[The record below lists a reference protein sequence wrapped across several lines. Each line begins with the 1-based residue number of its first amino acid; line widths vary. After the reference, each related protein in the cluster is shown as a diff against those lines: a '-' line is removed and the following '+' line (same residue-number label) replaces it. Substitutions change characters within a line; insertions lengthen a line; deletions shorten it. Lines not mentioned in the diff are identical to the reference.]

1 MALYKNIAE
10 ELARRIREGR
20 YKPGERI
27 PSIRQVAGEFEC
39 NKLTVQKAF
48 DELKRGGMI
57 ENVVGSGSF
66 VRFPEKIASGGE
78 VFDFRTAY
86 ISESFFPLETAKR
99 IFSDLF
105 DQEGTRAF
113 SPPPVEG
120 DRELIET
127 LGEFYRLPTRRM
139 FIVSGAQQGL
149 DLTAKVFST
158 NISDAILFEDPTYPG
173 AISLFKARHFVP
185 LHADGPDLAALDCK
199 LSHSIKLF
207 YTMPAVHN
215 PTGISYNLEKK
226 EALARRAER
235 SPFYL
240 IEDDYLSEFTGQ
252 SIPRFVDIL
261 PEKTIYIKSLSQTT
275 VSGVRLGAM
284 IVPESLFDKFIYT
297 KFMSDIASTGLLQK
311 FATRFIREGAY
322 AAYIAESLRRVQK
335 RKRRLMEV
343 IAAHP
348 FLSIP
353 HEQSGYNLWVNSQHA
368 VALPRVPWTPGEE
381 FSFSPAFRNF
391 FRISFMHMDDAAFDR
406 GVAYIE
412 NILSRSFPRTGPEE
426 RRH

>member
-1 MALYKNIAE
+1 MALYRHIAE

-27 PSIRQVAGEFEC
+27 PSIRQVAEEFEC

-48 DELKRGGMI
+48 GVLKRNRMI

-78 VFDFRTAY
+78 IFDFRTSY
-86 ISESFFPLETAKR
+86 ISESFFPFETAKS

-105 DQEGTRAF
+105 DQERSRAF

-120 DRELIET
+120 DGELIDM

-158 NISDAILFEDPTYPG
+158 NISDAILFEDPTYTG

-185 LHADGPDLAALDCK
+185 IGADGPDLAAFDRK
-199 LSHSIKLF
+199 LSPAIKLF

-215 PTGISYNLEKK
+215 PTGISYSLKKK

-240 IEDDYLSEFTGQ
+240 IEDDYLSEFTEHPT
-252 SIPRFVDIL
+252 PRFVDIL

-311 FATRFIREGAY
+311 FATRFIREGGY
-322 AAYIAESLRRVQK
+322 GVYIAETRRRIQD
-335 RKRRLMEV
+335 RKRRLMGV
-343 IAAHP
+343 ITAHP
-348 FLSIP
+348 FLSVP
-353 HEQSGYNLWVNSQHA
+353 HAQSGYNLWVKSERA
-368 VALPRVPWTPGEE
+368 VTLPRAPWTPGEE
-381 FSFSPAFRNF
+381 FSFSPAFKNF
-391 FRISFMHMDDAAFDR
+391 FRISFMHMDDAAFERAVVYLEDLL
-406 GVAYIE
+406 G
-412 NILSRSFPRTGPEE
+412 RSFSVADPAGS
-426 RRH
+426 RR